1 MQFEISLSEDMSC
14 GRCIARPPSFDFA
27 RSLLKFDK
35 NSKQL
40 IHAFKYHD
48 KIELAKFFSQLLY
61 KTYCNQIGNIDYIIP
76 VPMHRIK
83 RLLRM
88 YNQADLLCKEIAMR
102 AGKLR
107 VPDLLIKTKWTK
119 SQVYL
124 SKRARKENLRNTIK
138 LNPKYD
144 VRDKVILII
153 DDVVTTGSTLDYC
166 SKLLKNAGAKSVIAL
181 TVAMA

>member
-1 MQFEISLSEDMSC
+1 MYS
-14 GRCIARPPSFDFA
+14 ARSFDLA

-61 KTYCNQIGNIDYIIP
+61 KTYRDQIDHVDYIIP

-83 RLLRM
+83 RLLWM
-88 YNQADLLCKEIAMR
+88 YNQVDELCEKIAPC

-107 VPDLLIKTKWTK
+107 IPDLLIKTKWTK

-144 VRDKVILII
+144 VREKVILII
-153 DDVVTTGSTLDYC
+153 DDVVTTGATLDYC
-166 SKLLKNAGAKSVIAL
+166 SKLLKAAGAKSVRR
-181 TVAMA
+181 

>member
-1 MQFEISLSEDMSC
+1 MQFEISLSEDISC

-61 KTYCNQIGNIDYIIP
+61 KTYHNQIGNIDYIIP

-88 YNQADLLCKEIAMR
+88 YNQADSIATR

-144 VRDKVILII
+144 VKGKVILII
-153 DDVVTTGSTLDYC
+153 DDVVTTGIYFRL
-166 SKLLKNAGAKSVIAL
+166 
-181 TVAMA
+181 M